1 MFKKWKKKGVFL
13 LPWHTIYSCSRLLP
27 RFSAHSHLQVVVMY
41 STKTYLR
48 WQMRGKKDFSVVI
61 WASWAVGGCISSLLL
76 PPCHH
81 HSPGNGIRKKCE
93 VINTLL
99 KPAHKIYILYS
110 FVYTHFFIFVS
121 PLIFLLPSI
130 HSFIFLLSSGL
141 WDIILLGCQ
150 WGRSTKASMS
160 IPGYPCR

>member
-48 WQMRGKKDFSVVI
+48 WQMREKKI
-61 WASWAVGGCISSLLL
+61 SLLL
-76 PPCHH
+76 FGLLGRLEVAFHRFSCHH

-150 WGRSTKASMS
+150 
-160 IPGYPCR
+160 